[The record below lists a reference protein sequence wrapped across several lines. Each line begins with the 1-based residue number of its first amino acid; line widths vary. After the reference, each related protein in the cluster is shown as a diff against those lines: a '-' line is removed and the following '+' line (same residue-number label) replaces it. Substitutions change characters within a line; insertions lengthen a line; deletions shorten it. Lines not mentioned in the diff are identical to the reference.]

1 MIWVTPRKYLY
12 IGHPYV
18 GIIQIRLRVEGN
30 ILPLSLFHK
39 LPCFVCRVYFST
51 SPCSSQ

>member
-1 MIWVTPRKYLY
+1 MIWVTPRKHLY

-30 ILPLSLFHK
+30 ILPLSLLHK
-39 LPCFVCRVYFST
+39 LPCFVLSGVF
-51 SPCSSQ
+51 